1 MISAV
6 CVLDCCSAVVE
17 LTWKVIDI
25 DFLSVAEHK
34 RPEGKRW
41 IENLLALG
49 AALGYEAEPEYDV
62 LNRPDREGPADV
74 VWLGSDTDGVPLF
87 IFEVETRAS
96 AQVGHNAGKVFSQET
111 SQFEK
116 PLFHFHLIVEG
127 GKDNSRVDVA
137 MSNYGKFNYRIYGV
151 KEGEATMALC
161 DILAEHRRVTDRL
174 DVEALAS
181 CLTPGRWPE
190 VEMSEVWRKAEEL
203 GFKGPW
209 MRAYAMAA
217 LAGEAGFLDRLLP
230 LVDAGATNDDV
241 GYGTY
246 LGGRCGTALHA
257 GLLAAH
263 NPKRG
268 EEALAALKAWQT
280 ATGTMPRPGL
290 NRDEDDLLSTLMPP
304 IWALL
309 ALLLGEVEGARRWIL
324 EQLALMVDGAIPLHR
339 TTHAT
344 SAIWML
350 HVAATTPE
358 AEKFF
363 ELARARLN
371 AAGGIS
377 PVLLANP
384 PAPAGRID
392 DYDAWWE
399 ELEAGKE
406 PVPEEADFRARY
418 GQATA
423 GTEAA
428 VIALSYLLEESPP
441 PGRTAIHALLY
452 ASADG
457 SPG

>member
-1 MISAV
+1 V
-6 CVLDCCSAVVE
+6 HVG
-17 LTWKVIDI
+17 LTPKITGI
-25 DFLSVAEHK
+25 DFLVVAEHK
-34 RPEGKRW
+34 RPVGKRW

-49 AALGYEAEPEYDV
+49 AALGYGAEPEYDV

-87 IFEVETRAS
+87 IFEVETQAS

-111 SQFEK
+111 SEFEK

-161 DILAEHRRVTDRL
+161 DVLAEHRRVTDHL
-174 DVEALAS
+174 DVEALVS
-181 CLTPGRWPE
+181 CLAPRCWPE
-190 VEMSEVWRKAEEL
+190 VDMSEVWRKAEEL
-203 GFKGPW
+203 GFKGAW
-209 MRAYAMAA
+209 MRAYAVAA

-230 LVDAGATNDDV
+230 LLDAGAPDDDI
-241 GYGTY
+241 GYCTY
-246 LGGRCGTALHA
+246 LGERCGGALHA

-263 NPKRG
+263 NPERG
-268 EEALAALKAWQT
+268 EEALAALKAWQA

-290 NRDEDDLLSTLMPP
+290 DRDEDDLLSTLMPP

-309 ALLLGEVEGARRWIL
+309 ALLLGEVEGAREWIL

-339 TTHAT
+339 TAHAA
-344 SAIWML
+344 SATWML
-350 HVAATTPE
+350 HIAAATPG
-358 AEKFF
+358 AERFF
-363 ELARARLN
+363 ERARTRLN
-371 AAGGIS
+371 ADGGIA
-377 PVLLANP
+377 PALLAEP

-399 ELEAGKE
+399 ELETDKE
-406 PVPEEADFRARY
+406 PVPEEAEFRARY
-418 GQATA
+418 GEATA
-423 GTEAA
+423 DTEAV
-428 VIALSYLLEESPP
+428 VITLSYLLEEAPP
-441 PGRTAIHALLY
+441 PARSEIRGLLY